1 MILDSHGQKVLD
13 VKGQVDYEVI
23 DDALREI
30 FDLLPRSESIEL
42 KRLSWSNAKPQKTLS
57 IWLNLFF
64 INKNFLFNKKILN

>member
-1 MILDSHGQKVLD
+1 
-13 VKGQVDYEVI
+13 
-23 DDALREI
+23 
-30 FDLLPRSESIEL
+30 L